1 MMQFS
6 LFDQIQLAQPID
18 LKSGFSN
25 ALSEMDVAPV
35 GTLGTIV
42 EVLSSGQ
49 AFLVELFGDW
59 VKLRDPEGLMRAKE
73 EDKEAFRETIGV
85 EVVYPHQMVL
95 RHRSNPVKASLFQLL
110 DEMPE
115 NLLEEVQTFA
125 ESLRH
130 EQGVI

>member
-1 MMQFS
+1 MQFS
-6 LFDQIQLAQPID
+6 LFDQVQLTQPID

-25 ALSEMDVAPV
+25 ALNEIDVAPV
-35 GTLGTIV
+35 GTSGTIV

-49 AFLVELFGDW
+49 AFLVEFFGDW
-59 VKLRDPEGLMRAKE
+59 VKLRDREGLMRAKE
-73 EDKEAFRETIGV
+73 EDKGAFRETIGV
-85 EVVYPHQMVL
+85 EVIYPQQMVL
-95 RHRSNPVKASLFQLL
+95 RHRSNAVKASLFQLL